1 MANYLLDT
9 NNLIYLVDSNSE
21 SEIRREALE
30 KLHQKL
36 SDPNNRFMLTP
47 LIRYE
52 VMRGIKWEDETKL
65 KELEN
70 ILKQFKS
77 LDIRDEI
84 ADLAR
89 DLYRFDEYKSRRDNI
104 PKNLEKRKFDMFH
117 YATAKMENLEI
128 LSADSDLSHIEK
140 LYEQMSDEKQNA
152 I

>member
-84 ADLAR
+84 ADLAG

>member
-21 SEIRREALE
+21 SEVRREALE

-89 DLYRFDEYKSRRDNI
+89 DLYRFDKYKSRRDNV

>member
-9 NNLIYLVDSNSE
+9 NYLVYLTDPNSE
-21 SEIRREALE
+21 PTKKSEVLKDFE
-30 KLHQKL
+30 QKL
-36 SDPNNRFMLTP
+36 SDPDSRFMLTP

-52 VMRGIKWEDETKL
+52 VLRGVKWEDKSKL
-65 KELEN
+65 TELEE

-89 DLYRFDEYKSRRDNI
+89 DLYRFDEYKSKRDNV